1 MNLSLKE
8 ELDDAIREIVSN
20 TKRENKDKLRSL
32 IEKTDY
38 SLEELQVVVP
48 SLLPPFS
55 NTSKLTLSSHAR
67 FCNCI
72 LKSIYA
78 KNNADSFNDDVVTES
93 LRILDAVKNGFKEE
107 RKETKDLYNIALKTH
122 ITAEQHERFIANKK
136 SYNYRSNAA
145 FLRDVALNQ
154 VEPRPNNDEAYSNY
168 FKETKVL
175 SKALQVLAED
185 LEDAD
190 SAEIAEL
197 SRGIKELEKII
208 NIIRKLAI
216 DSHSSATAKILALKY
231 LSSRQLDEIC
241 KQKILEEAEL

>member
-1 MNLSLKE
+1 
-8 ELDDAIREIVSN
+8 
-20 TKRENKDKLRSL
+20 LRSL

-93 LRILDAVKNGFKEE
+93 FRILDAVKNGFKEE

-168 FKETKVL
+168 FKETKEL

-197 SRGIKELEKII
+197 SRGIKELEKIV

>member
-93 LRILDAVKNGFKEE
+93 FRILDAVKNGFKEE

-168 FKETKVL
+168 FKETKEL

-197 SRGIKELEKII
+197 SKCIKELEKIVD
-208 NIIRKLAI
+208 IIRKLAI
-216 DSHSSATAKILALKY
+216 DSHSSATAKVLALKY

>member
-8 ELDDAIREIVSN
+8 ELNDAIREIVSN

-93 LRILDAVKNGFKEE
+93 LRILDAVKNGLKEE

-168 FKETKVL
+168 FKETKEL

-197 SRGIKELEKII
+197 SRGIKELEKIV